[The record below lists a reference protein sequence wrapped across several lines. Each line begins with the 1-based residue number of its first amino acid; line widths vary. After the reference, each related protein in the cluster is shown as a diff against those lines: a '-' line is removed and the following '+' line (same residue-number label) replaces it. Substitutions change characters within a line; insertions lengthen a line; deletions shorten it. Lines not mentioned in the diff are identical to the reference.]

1 MFIRLGGIDLNPSMQ
16 WEDRYQSSQVAQTV
30 NRTVG
35 GRAVVYATPLKA
47 GRKITLKSTQDTGWI
62 KKSTADLLLGM
73 ANTVGATFL
82 LELGEDNP
90 PNGLDSTGNPYISN
104 LETYYVM
111 FRHNEPPALEL
122 NPLVN
127 RAVHSDEDYLYG
139 TIKLLTIV

>member
-1 MFIRLGGIDLNPSMQ
+1 MFIRLGGIELNPSML
-16 WEDRYQSSQVAQTV
+16 WEDRYQSYAVAQTV

-47 GRKITLKSTQDTGWI
+47 GRKITFKGTQDTGWI
-62 KKSTADLLLGM
+62 TKETADILMGM

-90 PNGLDSTGNPYISN
+90 PNGLDANGFPYTSD
-104 LETYYVM
+104 LETYFVM

-127 RAVHSDEDYLYG
+127 RAVQSLGDYFYG
-139 TIKLLTIV
+139 TIKLLTIS